1 MPGLHALAVLLLT
14 ATLSAV
20 LGCSPQP
27 ESPTAPGEPK
37 FAEQQA
43 KLEAQAKKPSAISPA
58 PAPRID
64 EKRAMGYLREIVAFG
79 RRAPGSPGQKKQQ
92 DYLRAKFKD
101 DALEEDVFTAETPA
115 GKFELRNIIV
125 RFPGTEDSVIVLA
138 SHYDTNYPL
147 KDYVGAND
155 GGSSTALLLEMANH
169 LRGRKLEGP
178 AIWLVFF
185 DGEEAFVK
193 WSATDGV
200 YGSRHLAAR
209 WKQDGTIKKIKAFI
223 LADMIGDADL
233 NIQRDS
239 NSTPWLRELV
249 LKAATNLGHK
259 SHFLGPEGGI
269 EDDHIPFKEAGV
281 PVVDI
286 IDLDYGYG
294 NVFHHSPEDTLDKVS
309 PKSLKIVGDVIFETL
324 RLLGSS

>member
-1 MPGLHALAVLLLT
+1 MLLLRLSAMLLLT
-14 ATLSAV
+14 ATL
-20 LGCSPQP
+20 GCSPQP
-27 ESPTAPGEPK
+27 KTESAEPKTAEPK

-43 KLEAQAKKPSAISPA
+43 KMQDRAKTSVSVA

-64 EKRAMGYLREIVAFG
+64 EKRAMSYLKEIVALG
-79 RRAPGSPGQKKQQ
+79 RRAPGSSGQKKQQ
-92 DYLRAKFKD
+92 EYLRAAFRND
-101 DALEEDVFTAETPA
+101 LLEEDVFTAQTPV
-115 GKFELRNIIV
+115 GRFELRNLIV
-125 RFPGTEDSVIVLA
+125 KFPGTEDSAIVVA

-147 KDYVGAND
+147 QNYVGAND

-169 LRGRKLEGP
+169 LRGRKRHGP

-193 WSATDGV
+193 WSVADSL
-200 YGSRHLAAR
+200 YGSRHLAAK

-233 NIQRDS
+233 NIQRES
-239 NSTPWLRELV
+239 NSTPWLRDLV
-249 LKAATNLGHK
+249 MKAATNLGHK
-259 SHFLGPEGGI
+259 SHFQGPEGGI
-269 EDDHIPFKEAGV
+269 EDDHIPFAQAGV

-294 NVFHHSPEDTLDKVS
+294 NVFHHSPEDTLEKVS

>member
-1 MPGLHALAVLLLT
+1 MRRYAWLAAFTTVAL
-14 ATLSAV
+14 
-20 LGCSPQP
+20 LGCSEPKPQP
-27 ESPTAPGEPK
+27 AAAESS

-43 KLEAQAKKPSAISPA
+43 RLEAKATVSSA
-58 PAPRID
+58 PAPKID
-64 EKRAMGYLREIVAFG
+64 EKRAMGYLKEIVAFG

-92 DYLRAKFKD
+92 EYLRAKFQSD
-101 DALEEDVFTAETPA
+101 RLEEDVFTAETPA
-115 GKFELRNIIV
+115 GKFELRNLIV
-125 RFPGTEDSVIVLA
+125 KFPGTEDAIIVIG

-155 GGSSTALLLEMANH
+155 GGSSTALLIELANH
-169 LRGRKLEGP
+169 LRGRKLQGP
-178 AIWLVFF
+178 SIWLVFF
-185 DGEEAFVK
+185 DGEEAFAH
-193 WSATDGV
+193 WTATDSV
-200 YGSRHLAAR
+200 YGSRHLAAK
-209 WKQDGTIKKIKAFI
+209 WKADGTTKKIKAFI

-233 NIQRDS
+233 NIEKES
-239 NSTPWLRELV
+239 YSTPWLQDLV

-259 SHFLGPEGGI
+259 SHFFGREVAI
-269 EDDHIPFKEAGV
+269 EDDHVPFRDAGV
-281 PVVDI
+281 PVVDL